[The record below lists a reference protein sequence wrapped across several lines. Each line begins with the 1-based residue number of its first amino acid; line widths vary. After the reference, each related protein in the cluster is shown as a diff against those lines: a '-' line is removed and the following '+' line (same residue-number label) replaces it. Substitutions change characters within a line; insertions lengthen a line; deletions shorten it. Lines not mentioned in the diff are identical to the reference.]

1 MYRNVRIMKSS
12 TTTRS
17 NGLDYNLYDGELA
30 EISLESKA
38 TINTIN
44 QYSYCIAQEDQEFQA
59 ALKGSDILL
68 PDGEG
73 VVLAERFLTGK
84 KLHKI
89 SGTDVH
95 MHLLKMLNN
104 KGGRCFYL
112 GASTETLEKIQ
123 SKIRKEYP
131 NIEMGYFAPP
141 FKAVFSEEE
150 NNEMIEAINSFA
162 PDALFIGL
170 TAPKQEKLSQQFKSK
185 LNVKIICAIGAVF
198 DFYSDTVKRPNEL
211 FIKYKMEWLGRFMSN
226 PSKMWKRYFYYG
238 PVYAWYIL
246 KIRFSA
252 AKHKVTNMQSE
263 EASSF

>member
-1 MYRNVRIMKSS
+1 MYRNVRIMKSLS
-12 TTTRS
+12 TTRS

-84 KLHKI
+84 RLHKV
-89 SGTDVH
+89 SGTDI
-95 MHLLKMLNN
+95 HLHILKMLNN

-112 GASTETLEKIQ
+112 GASTETLKKIQ
-123 SKIRKEYP
+123 TKIRKEYP
-131 NIEMGYFAPP
+131 NIEMGYFSPP

-170 TAPKQEKLSQQFKSK
+170 TAPKQEKLSQHFKSK
-185 LNVKIICAIGAVF
+185 LNVKIICSIGAVF
-198 DFYSDTVKRPNEL
+198 DFYSDTIKRPNQIL
-211 FIKYKMEWLGRFMSN
+211 IGLKLEWLGRLLTD
-226 PSKMWKRYFYYG
+226 PAKMWKRYLYYG
-238 PVYAWYIL
+238 PIYIYYIL
-246 KIRFSA
+246 KI
-252 AKHKVTNMQSE
+252 KLNY
-263 EASSF
+263 

>member
-1 MYRNVRIMKSS
+1 VIMISLFTS
-12 TTTRS
+12 PG
-17 NGLDYNLYDGELA
+17 NGLDYDLYDGEL
-30 EISLESKA
+30 EGISLDSKA

-44 QYSYCIAQEDQEFQA
+44 QYSYCIAQEDAEFRA

-84 KLHKI
+84 KLNKI
-89 SGTDVH
+89 SGTDIH
-95 MHLLKMLNN
+95 LHLLKQLNE

-112 GASTETLEKIQ
+112 GAATDTLVKIQ
-123 SKIRKEYP
+123 NKIKTEYP
-131 NIEMGYFAPP
+131 NVEVGYFAPP
-141 FKAVFSEEE
+141 FKAEFSEADHE
-150 NNEMIEAINSFA
+150 EMINAVNAFA

-198 DFYSDTVKRPNEL
+198 DFYSDTVKRPNET
-211 FIKYKMEWLGRFMSN
+211 FVKYKLEWFGRFISN

-252 AKHKVTNMQSE
+252 AKNKIRPLQH
-263 EASSF
+263 

>member
-1 MYRNVRIMKSS
+1 MKKLF
-12 TTTRS
+12 TTEG
-17 NGLDYNLYDGELA
+17 NGLNYNLYDGELTD
-30 EISLESKA
+30 ISLESKT

-59 ALKGSDILL
+59 ALKDSDILL

-84 KLHKI
+84 RLTKI

-95 MHLLKMLNN
+95 MHLLKKLND

-112 GASTETLEKIQ
+112 GSSTETLKKIKA
-123 SKIRKEYP
+123 KIRREYP

-150 NNEMIEAINSFA
+150 NNEMIEAINSFT

-170 TAPKQEKLSQQFKSK
+170 TAPKQEKLSHQFKSR

-198 DFYSDTVKRPNEL
+198 DFYSDTVKRPNKVL
-211 FIKYKMEWLGRFMSN
+211 VGLKLEWLGRLLTDPM
-226 PSKMWKRYFYYG
+226 KMWKRYLYYG
-238 PVYAWYIL
+238 PIYIYSIL
-246 KIRFSA
+246 KI
-252 AKHKVTNMQSE
+252 KLT
-263 EASSF
+263 